1 MPPSNSSPSAT
12 TTERPTWYRRIF
24 DAVRSAYFP
33 ADSSPEFATE
43 PVWVKKV
50 LKKLAQQAMPAFSLK
65 PQKLTPLRVGRLL
78 GQQQANRAAID
89 KALEMSQAPE
99 RLAQDKAMLEQLAKN
114 TNDPA
119 SVSLLAALEFR
130 ANALAAVEPLRE
142 RLNEITL
149 DALKT
154 AWEQPSQLER
164 LAFFQGLVEGLSKP
178 GLPLRVTDATPIY
191 ERLWVHRKII
201 KELKSVPELYSFLL
215 STGLSDSILGR
226 PDRLGRCK
234 RLEKV
239 CQRLELSPGK
249 PGRPTTAE

>member
-1 MPPSNSSPSAT
+1 
-12 TTERPTWYRRIF
+12 
-24 DAVRSAYFP
+24 
-33 ADSSPEFATE
+33 
-43 PVWVKKV
+43 
-50 LKKLAQQAMPAFSLK
+50 
-65 PQKLTPLRVGRLL
+65 
-78 GQQQANRAAID
+78 
-89 KALEMSQAPE
+89 MSQAPE

-164 LAFFQGLVEGLSKP
+164 LAFFRGLAEGLSKP
-178 GLPLRVTDATPIY
+178 CLPSRGTDATPIY
-191 ERLWVHRKII
+191 QRLWIHRREIEK
-201 KELKSVPELYSFLL
+201 LKSVPELHAFLL
-215 STGLSDSILGR
+215 STGLSENVLGR
-226 PDRLGRCK
+226 PDAHGRFK

-239 CQRLELSPGK
+239 CERLELSLGK